1 MVHQYMHQHTVS
13 QLLSLLYTLKVTSI
27 PYLWSYSPLLCSCF
41 TFYLIL
47 FISCFRFHLILFI
60 SCFISFS
67 IWSTALF
74 MKLIRLIIPFKL
86 VLISST
92 PCTLT
97 IRSSTCLSAAFTS
110 FMDFTSCRKV
120 S

>member
-41 TFYLIL
+41 TFH
-47 FISCFRFHLILFI
+47 FILFI